1 MMRIRLSRSGHWMW
15 AGMLLASHWTASLA
29 TRVAADDWPQFRGPD
44 GQGHSAEHG
53 LPLAWSD
60 TDNVV
65 WKTPIAG
72 LGWSSPVVRG
82 RQIWL
87 TTAIEEEGSLRA
99 ICLDATSGKIARDV
113 EVFRKRDLGPINP
126 KNSHASPTPYIDGD
140 RVFVHFGAHGT
151 ACLSTRGDVLW
162 RNEELEHDHRHGPA
176 GSPVVWRDLVIL
188 NCDGADRQF
197 VVALDRETGRTRWR
211 TDRPSKMAY
220 ATPLVVSFGGV
231 DQLVSPGAG
240 QVTSY
245 DPATGREIWQC
256 RHGGDSVV
264 MRPVVSDGMVFV
276 SSGYGSTALYAFGLE
291 SRGEVLLTDAVW
303 TLRRGVPYD
312 PSPLIVGDELYLV
325 SDQGVVSCLD
335 LHTGKQHWQ
344 ARLIGAFSASPL
356 ACEGSIYIT
365 NEEGLT
371 TVIEAG
377 KKLKK
382 LAENQI
388 EGRTL
393 ASLATSDQAIFLR
406 TDKALYRIASPQGA
420 TRSPQPIAGRPK
432 PTANRQVQYLD
443 R

>member
-1 MMRIRLSRSGHWMW
+1 MHARFSHTCHLFNVTVLSSSLCT
-15 AGMLLASHWTASLA
+15 MLFAA
-29 TRVAADDWPQFRGPD
+29 RVAAGDWPQFRGPD
-44 GQGHSAEHG
+44 GQGHSTEQG
-53 LPLAWSD
+53 LPLDWSE

-65 WKTPIAG
+65 WKTPVAG
-72 LGWSSPVVRG
+72 VGWSSPVVRG

-99 ICLDATSGKIARDV
+99 ICLDAASGKIARDV
-113 EVFRKRDLGPINP
+113 ELFRKPDLGPINP

-140 RVFVHFGAHGT
+140 RVFVHYGAHGT
-151 ACLSTRGDVLW
+151 ACISTRGEVLW
-162 RNEELEHDHRHGPA
+162 RNEELVHDHRHGPA

-188 NCDGADRQF
+188 NCDGADQQF
-197 VVALDRETGRTRWR
+197 VVALDRNTGHIRWR

-264 MRPVVSDGMVFV
+264 MRPVISDGMVFV
-276 SSGYGSTALYAFGLE
+276 SSGYGSTALYAFGLA

-312 PSPLIVGDELYLV
+312 PSPLIVGDEFYLV

-335 LHTGKQHWQ
+335 LRTGKQHWQ
-344 ARLIGAFSASPL
+344 ARLSGAFSASPL
-356 ACEGSIYIT
+356 ECEGRIYIT
-365 NEEGLT
+365 NEAGLT

-382 LAENQI
+382 LAENQV

-393 ASLATSDQAIFLR
+393 ASLATSDHAIFLR
-406 TDKALYRIASPQGA
+406 TDEYLYRIAAPQGA
-420 TRSPQPIAGRPK
+420 PRSPQPVAGRPK
-432 PTANRQVQYLD
+432 PTANRQVQYLK